1 MECELSWDEYYAI
14 VGTAVLKVTENEAR
28 NYEVNP
34 TSLPNFITG
43 LCGEL
48 AFGKLFNV
56 YPLSLGVDFNG
67 STADL
72 ILGDLSVDLKTVNGL
87 FFPETHNDDLYMS
100 VGQNHLDLYKS
111 EKLTIDIYVNAVCR
125 KRKVNLLGWNHA
137 GNIMPLIQ
145 QNKFKKNA
153 KNMYEVKPSALRPMS
168 ELSCSVK
175 KPLGRRGQEQLL
187 VSNGF
192 DQ

>member
-14 VGTAVLKVTENEAR
+14 VGTAVLKVKENEAR
-28 NYEVNP
+28 KYEVNP
-34 TSLPNFITG
+34 ASLPNFITG

-87 FFPETHNDDLYMS
+87 FFPQLTDGDLYMS
-100 VGQNHLDLYKS
+100 VGQGHLDSYKAES
-111 EKLTIDIYVNAVCR
+111 LTIDVYVNAVCR

-137 GNIMPLIQ
+137 GNIMSLIQ
-145 QNKFKKNA
+145 QKKFKKND
-153 KNMYEVKPSALRPMS
+153 NNNYEVLPSALKPMS
-168 ELSCSVK
+168 ELSFSVK
-175 KPLGRRGQEQLL
+175 KPLGRRGQKQLL

>member
-1 MECELSWDEYYAI
+1 MECILSWDEYYAI
-14 VGTAVLKVTENEAR
+14 VGTAVLKVKENEAK
-28 NYEVNP
+28 NYEVNSA
-34 TSLPNFITG
+34 SLPNFITG

-67 STADL
+67 TTADL

-87 FFPETHNDDLYMS
+87 FFPEIHNDDLYMS
-100 VGQNHLDLYKS
+100 VGQSHLDLYKL
-111 EKLTIDIYVNAVCR
+111 ERLPIDVYVNAVCR

-137 GNIMPLIQ
+137 GNIMSLIQ
-145 QNKFKKNA
+145 QKKFKKNA
-153 KNMYEVKPSALRPMS
+153 KNMYEVLPSALKPMS
-168 ELSCSVK
+168 ELNFSVK
-175 KPLGRRGQEQLL
+175 KPLGRRGQEQML